1 MKIVDNVV
9 VFRDNHHMSHPP
21 ANFQRLL
28 DLPWSLNPIM
38 GSAAA
43 FLWGPRQS
51 GKTTLL
57 HQRFPAARF
66 YDLLDTTLSAELS
79 VTPKLL
85 REQILAARPPVVVVD
100 EIQKVPALLEE
111 VHWLLENT
119 ATRFVLCGSSAR
131 TLRRRARNLLG
142 GRAVEHHLLP
152 LTSREIPDLDLD
164 RYLHH
169 GGLPV
174 HYLVDEPSPRL
185 KAYVNAYIREEII
198 DESATRNVPAFARFL
213 QVVALTHAQQL
224 NYANIARETGV
235 SPSTVRNYFQILDD
249 TLLGY
254 TLEPWRKSSRRR
266 LVETAKYY
274 LFDVGVARALHPE
287 ATVVAEGSDLYGRA
301 FEHFLLNEVRAYLA
315 YNRDDRPLT
324 FWRTHSGYEVDLI
337 VGDLEAAIEIKSGR
351 QVRAAD
357 FRGLRALKEEHR
369 VGRAIIVART
379 DEPRTTDDGIE
390 ILPWQLFCAQLWDGA
405 MA

>member
-1 MKIVDNVV
+1 
-9 VFRDNHHMSHPP
+9 MSQR
-21 ANFQRLL
+21 FYKFERLL
-28 DLPWSLNPIM
+28 DLPWSPNPLT

-57 HQRFPAARF
+57 HQRFPEARF
-66 YDLLDTTLSAELS
+66 YDLLDTSLSAELS
-79 VTPKLL
+79 VTPRLL

-100 EIQKVPALLEE
+100 EVQKVPALLEE

-131 TLRRRARNLLG
+131 ALRRRARNLLG

-152 LTSREIPDLDLD
+152 LTSREIPDLDLE
-164 RYLHH
+164 RYFHH
-169 GGLPV
+169 GGLPA
-174 HYLVDEPSPRL
+174 HYLVDDPEPRL

-213 QVVALTHAQQL
+213 QVVALTHAQQI
-224 NYANIARETGV
+224 NYANIARESGV
-235 SPSTVRNYFQILDD
+235 SPGTVRSYFQILDD

-254 TLEPWRKSSRRR
+254 TLDPWRKAARRR

-287 ATVVAEGSDLYGRA
+287 APAVAEGSDQYGRA
-301 FEHFLLNEVRAYLA
+301 YEHFLLNEVRAYLA
-315 YNRDDRPLT
+315 YRRDARPLA
-324 FWRTHSGYEVDLI
+324 FWRTHAGHEVDLI
-337 VGDLEAAIEIKSGR
+337 VGDLEAAIEFKSGR
-351 QVRAAD
+351 QVRDAD
-357 FRGLRALKEEHR
+357 FRGLRALAEDQR
-369 VGRAIIVART
+369 VRRRLIVART
-379 DEPRTTDDGIE
+379 DDPRTTDDGIE
-390 ILPWQLFCAQLWDGA
+390 ILPWRHFCARLWDGA
-405 MA
+405 IV

>member
-1 MKIVDNVV
+1 L
-9 VFRDNHHMSHPP
+9 
-21 ANFQRLL
+21 RLL
-28 DLPWSLNPIM
+28 DLPWSPNPVT

-57 HQRFPAARF
+57 HQRFPSARF

-79 VTPKLL
+79 VTPRLL
-85 REQILAARPPVVVVD
+85 REQILAARPAVVVVD

-131 TLRRRARNLLG
+131 ALRRRVRNLLG

-164 RYLHH
+164 RYFHH

-174 HYLVDEPSPRL
+174 HYLIDDPVPRL

-198 DESATRNVPAFARFL
+198 DQSATRNVPAFARFL
-213 QVVALTHAQQL
+213 QVVALTHAQQI

-235 SPSTVRNYFQILDD
+235 SPSTVRSYFQILDD

-254 TLEPWRKSSRRR
+254 TLEPWRKTSQRR

-287 ATVVAEGSDLYGRA
+287 AKVVAEGSDLYGRA
-301 FEHFLLNEVRAYLA
+301 YEHFLLGEVRAYLA

-324 FWRTHSGYEVDLI
+324 FWRTHSGFEVDLI
-337 VGDLEAAIEIKSGR
+337 LGALDLALEFTSGR
-351 QVRAAD
+351 HVRD
-357 FRGLRALKEEHR
+357 SDCRGLRALKEEHR
-369 VGRAIIVART
+369 VRRAIIVART

-390 ILPWQLFCAQLWDGA
+390 ILPWRNFCAQLWDGA
-405 MA
+405 FA

>member
-1 MKIVDNVV
+1 
-9 VFRDNHHMSHPP
+9 MSQQP
-21 ANFQRLL
+21 FKYKRLL
-28 DLPWSLNPIM
+28 DLPWSPNPLT

-57 HQRFPAARF
+57 HQRFPEARF

-79 VTPKLL
+79 VTPRLL

-100 EIQKVPALLEE
+100 EVQKVPALLEE

-131 TLRRRARNLLG
+131 ALRRRARNLLG

-152 LTSREIPDLDLD
+152 LTSREIPDLDLE
-164 RYLHH
+164 RYFHH

-174 HYLVDEPSPRL
+174 HYLVDDPTPRL

-213 QVVALTHAQQL
+213 QVVALTHAQQI

-235 SPSTVRNYFQILDD
+235 SPSTVRSYFQILDD

-254 TLEPWRKSSRRR
+254 TLEPWRKASRRR

-287 ATVVAEGSDLYGRA
+287 ASAVAEGSDQYGRA
-301 FEHFLLNEVRAYLA
+301 YEHFLLNEVRACLA
-315 YNRDDRPLT
+315 YRRDSRPLA

-337 VGDLEAAIEIKSGR
+337 VGDLEAAIEFKSGR
-351 QVRAAD
+351 QVRDAD
-357 FRGLRALKEEHR
+357 FRGLRALGEEQ
-369 VGRAIIVART
+369 RARRRIIVART

-390 ILPWQLFCAQLWDGA
+390 ILPWRLFCSHLWDGA
-405 MA
+405 IV